1 MNGKIGDNPI
11 SDILIHNL
19 HPLPLDM
26 EKMIREINSINPQIL
41 HDNFSLE
48 PFDWEQGK
56 DLEEGRKKLKE
67 LLSKYKND

>member
-26 EKMIREINSINPQIL
+26 EEMIRAIRLIDPQLL

-56 DLEEGRKKLKE
+56 NLEEGRRKLKD
-67 LLSKYKND
+67 LLAKNKYD